1 MCATVV
7 GDLSTADPDAPTV
20 ALEEEVSI
28 NPNPPLKG
36 YTELRRDLMH
46 LSDEFNKTRLQL
58 IDIQKMIGETTLQ
71 LVLEADKLFTRSL
84 TERTADGELKK
95 EFRTEGSPNTDPPT
109 ETDVQVVADYHMPSR
124 RNCGLCGKPGHRRD
138 NCPDADKVLAEKKE
152 TANVKSERA
161 ERKAALKGTGKRAC
175 SNCHKP
181 GHRAK
186 NCPDPVL
193 PKKGRKKRA

>member
-1 MCATVV
+1 M
-7 GDLSTADPDAPTV
+7 
-20 ALEEEVSI
+20 SI

-36 YTELRRDLMH
+36 YTELRRDLLH

-58 IDIQKMIGETTLQ
+58 IEIQKMIGENTLQ
-71 LVLEADKLFTRSL
+71 LALAADRLFAKSL
-84 TERTADGELKK
+84 AERNADGALRSEFKSK
-95 EFRTEGSPNTDPPT
+95 ESPDADPPT
-109 ETDVQVVADYHMPSR
+109 ETDIEAVATHHMPSR

-138 NCPDADKVLAEKKE
+138 NCPEADKIIAVKKA
-152 TANVKSERA
+152 TVAAKTERS

-186 NCPDPVL
+186 NCPEPVL
-193 PKKGRKKRA
+193 PKKRRKA